1 MSETLAPEK
10 EGTVN
15 VAVMNQLASGDARA
29 ESPLHHAEFDTLAA
43 RNPRAGGVLLREIK
57 LMGHLVLRGS
67 QDNASFMN
75 GCADVLGVALPTQP
89 LTSVEKGGV
98 SVRWISPDEWLVV
111 LPGQQAFEVERGLRA
126 AIEGHYSVVNVSG
139 GQTILELS
147 GPNARDVL
155 KKSIPLDVHPSQFP
169 VGKVAGTVFAKSTAL
184 VRRSGEDSWELVIR
198 RSFADYIWLWLQ
210 DASRE
215 YGLVIRT

>member
-1 MSETLAPEK
+1 
-10 EGTVN
+10 
-15 VAVMNQLASGDARA
+15 
-29 ESPLHHAEFDTLAA
+29 
-43 RNPRAGGVLLREIK
+43 
-57 LMGHLVLRGS
+57 
-67 QDNASFMN
+67 
-75 GCADVLGVALPTQP
+75 
-89 LTSVEKGGV
+89 
-98 SVRWISPDEWLVV
+98 
-111 LPGQQAFEVERGLRA
+111 
-126 AIEGHYSVVNVSG
+126 
-139 GQTILELS
+139 
-147 GPNARDVL
+147 VL